1 MSNAE
6 PFKQDM
12 RRDGIEPPAT
22 IIMDGRK
29 YRFHVKGDKPGS
41 KNGWYKYYGNAGSYG
56 CFKRGIVKKWRC
68 RTLQSLTTKD
78 KIGYNAEIEKG
89 KRQHDE
95 EQELLHAK
103 CREKASSIWESA
115 NKNGIEEH
123 SYSVRKGIKPSIA
136 RTTKNGK
143 LVIPVRDINWLLHGL
158 QFISK
163 DGTKKFMSNTAK
175 RGNFALLGKRQ
186 DITSELLICEGWA
199 TGCSLRQATKLPV
212 VVAFDAGNLKAV
224 AEAWRHMFLKIKI
237 IIAGDDDHATKGN
250 PGRIKATEAAK
261 AVKGI
266 PVFPDFVDASGKTD
280 FNDMHQEQG
289 LSAVKSL
296 IMDACSSYL
305 GISDESAKDK
315 SNLDT
320 ALEIVDGIKVFLD
333 QYGEPFV
340 FHDGHC
346 SSLKSRE
353 IRALISREIYASTKK
368 APKQSNLT
376 EVLATL
382 ESKAL
387 FEGEKI
393 ELHLRIAWH
402 KNFIWYDLGNK
413 MAVRVGRKGWE
424 IVDAPVLFRRYSH
437 QQEQVTPIKGGNAW
451 QLFDFLNIAKKHQL
465 ETLVLLISYLV
476 PDIAHP
482 IFHPHGA
489 QGSGKTT
496 LCKLIKRLI
505 DPSSLEVIFMPRDK
519 NELIRQIN
527 RHHVPLFDN
536 MSRLDYEQSDI
547 LCMSCTGG
555 GIAKRVLYTDDD
567 DRIYNFMRCIGLNGV
582 NLLVTKPDILDR
594 TMLIELERI
603 SPSERKLEAQLWR
616 EFNDAKPEI
625 LGGMFDTLTKAK
637 AIFPSVK
644 LAELPRLADFA
655 KWGYAIAEALEKGL
669 GKQFIADY
677 QANVRRQNAEVLQS
691 NNLCLAVTQFM
702 RAREQWEGTVK
713 TAYELLHQIV
723 EPSKTDDTFPR
734 DPKNLRKNLAYIQTT
749 LAESEHITYRV
760 SAKAKKDGYHI
771 EFMKH
776 K

>member
-1 MSNAE
+1 MKKLIDFVLGIFFQIAVDAAE
-6 PFKQDM
+6 QPLFCGFPDDPNKNERWTPKTM
-12 RRDGIEPPAT
+12 RGGKLPNVIKKNHNNYFTLAS
-22 IIMDGRK
+22 
-29 YRFHVKGDKPGS
+29 YRTDPQGNYRAKKEYVVAVHAILLDDISPKMLAKIPLKPS
-41 KNGWYKYYGNAGSYG
+41 WKVETSPGNYQCAFILKKPCTDLARYDA
-56 CFKRGIVKKWRC
+56 IV
-68 RTLQSLTTKD
+68 TAIS
-78 KIGYNAEIEKG
+78 EKG
-89 KRQHDE
+89 FSDKG
-95 EQELLHAK
+95 AK
-103 CREKASSIWESA
+103 GATRWARIPYGVNSKKKYLVGGKAP
-115 NKNGIEEH
+115 K
-123 SYSVRKGIKPSIA
+123 V
-136 RTTKNGK
+136 K
-143 LVIPVRDINWLLHGL
+143 LVYFYPDR
-158 QFISK
+158 
-163 DGTKKFMSNTAK
+163 
-175 RGNFALLGKRQ
+175 RY
-186 DITSELLICEGWA
+186 
-199 TGCSLRQATKLPV
+199 SLRKII
-212 VVAFDAGNLKAV
+212 VAFDLK
-224 AEAWRHMFLKIKI
+224 LDIKGRKGRVT
-237 IIAGDDDHATKGN
+237 ATSVTDNNGDA
-250 PGRIKATEAAK
+250 I
-261 AVKGI
+261 
-266 PVFPDFVDASGKTD
+266 
-280 FNDMHQEQG
+280 
-289 LSAVKSL
+289 LSALKSAGL
-296 IMDACSSYL
+296 WKKELEPGKHDVTCPFVHLHTDKVDNGTAYFEPSPDNNQLGGFKCQHGHCSARNIADLKSNL
-305 GISDESAKDK
+305 GILDDPAKDQ

-320 ALEIVDGIKVFLD
+320 ALEIVDGINVFLD

-353 IRALISREIYASTKK
+353 IRALISREIYSSTKK

-387 FEGEKI
+387 CEGEKI

-413 MAVRVGRKGWE
+413 MAVRVGRKSWE

-451 QLFDFLNIAKKHQL
+451 HLFDFLNISKKHQL